1 MKALVIK
8 INDMIEPLRGIA
20 NKFAS
25 PLLDLGF
32 RLYVAEDFFR
42 SGLGRFNNYLDGN
55 WDTQL
60 FLFEMEH
67 PVAGLDA
74 ALVAPM
80 TTAAELILP
89 VLLALGLFTRFGAA
103 GIFVMALVIQMTYL
117 ENFQHILWMT
127 LMLSV
132 FIKGPGVIS
141 LDFLMQ
147 KRLKK
152 CKDEICQA

>member
-20 NKFAS
+20 NKFAA

-42 SGLGRFNNYLDGN
+42 SGVVRFKDYLNGS

-74 ALVAPM
+74 AMVAPI

-103 GIFVMALVIQMTYL
+103 GIFVMALVIQMAYI
-117 ENFQHILWMT
+117 ESFQHILWMA

-141 LDFLMQ
+141 LDYLMQ

-152 CKDEICQA
+152 CKDDTCKA